1 MNENTQNEN
10 EIEID
15 LVQVAYTIWQNIIMI
30 VLVTVVCALLGFIG
44 SKVLIKK
51 QYQSTT
57 SLYVLNRTSQ
67 TAMTSSDLQSSSLLT
82 KDFKILITSRSVTE
96 TVVSD
101 LKLDIKPE
109 ALTKMIDVEIPTD
122 TRVLNINVTSEDP
135 LLSKKIADK
144 VAEISS
150 KQITNIMQVENVSV
164 IEEGNVPT
172 NAVKPNLKKNSA
184 IAGLAGLFLS
194 IVFVVIRLIM
204 NDTIHTAEDVERYLG
219 LSTLSL
225 IPKSEA
231 IDDASDNVKKKKHHG
246 HKGKGGKR

>member
-1 MNENTQNEN
+1 
-10 EIEID
+10 
-15 LVQVAYTIWQNIIMI
+15 
-30 VLVTVVCALLGFIG
+30 
-44 SKVLIKK
+44 
-51 QYQSTT
+51 
-57 SLYVLNRTSQ
+57 
-67 TAMTSSDLQSSSLLT
+67 MTSSDLQSSSLLT

-194 IVFVVIRLIM
+194 IAFVVIRLIM

-231 IDDASDNVKKKKHHG
+231 IDDASDNLKKKKHHG